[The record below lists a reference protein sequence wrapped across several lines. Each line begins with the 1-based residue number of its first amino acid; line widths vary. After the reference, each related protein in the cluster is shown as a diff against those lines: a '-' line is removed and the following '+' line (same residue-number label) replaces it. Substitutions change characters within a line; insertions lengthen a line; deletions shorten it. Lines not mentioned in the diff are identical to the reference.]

1 IRSRFQPLIQNR
13 YVPETNERV
22 RQTWHFSRDF
32 TESSCA
38 VTPSTS
44 PSSSPALSS
53 AKGLWIMVFIS
64 FGKAKTLGIARGV
77 TVVDRESS
85 FLHFVELS
93 GT

>member
-1 IRSRFQPLIQNR
+1 
-13 YVPETNERV
+13 
-22 RQTWHFSRDF
+22 RQRWHFSRDF

-64 FGKAKTLGIARGV
+64 SGKAKTLGNGMKTSLCWV
-77 TVVDRESS
+77 KG
-85 FLHFVELS
+85 LLKN
-93 GT
+93 